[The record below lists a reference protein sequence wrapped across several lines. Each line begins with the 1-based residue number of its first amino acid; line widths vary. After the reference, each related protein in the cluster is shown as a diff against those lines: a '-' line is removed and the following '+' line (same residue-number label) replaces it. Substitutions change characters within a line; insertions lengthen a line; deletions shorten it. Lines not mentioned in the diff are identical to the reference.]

1 MVHACRNILPSSV
14 AKSVV
19 IKWPNDIYV
28 EAKNEQGEVVLLK
41 KIGGILVNLC
51 YDGKETFAIIG
62 TPWPF
67 SVVQC

>member
-1 MVHACRNILPSSV
+1 M
-14 AKSVV
+14 V
-19 IKWPNDIYV
+19 IKWPNDIYA

-62 TPWPF
+62 MPCPF
-67 SVVQC
+67 FCLPMLT